1 MAEMADAVAIVG
13 MAVTFPKAPDL
24 ATYRDNIVTGVDAI
38 SDVPETRWD
47 SVFYDPKSAGVDRFY
62 CRKGGFIDDEALVD
76 PLALGVVPAAVRAAE
91 PDQLLALSLAAQALA
106 DAGADAL
113 EGRAETAGVIVG
125 RGGYL
130 TPGLARLDQR
140 VRVSEQLVGVLRSL
154 LPGIDEGVL
163 GDVKE
168 AFVAG
173 LGPVGPDTAIDLVPN
188 LAASRI
194 ANRLDL
200 AGPAYT
206 VDAACASSLVAVDNA
221 VRELALG
228 RCDLVVAGGVHLCH
242 DVTLWSVFTQLK
254 ALSRMESIRPF
265 DQSADGLLIGEGG
278 GMVVLERLAD
288 AERRGAHIYAVVR
301 GSGVSSD
308 GRDASLMRPS
318 VAGQVLALQRAWD
331 EAALDPAELG
341 LLEAHGTATPAGD
354 AAELETIRRFFG
366 PPAGT
371 SPRAVLGSVKS
382 MIGHTMPAAGI
393 AGLVK
398 VALALDSGIAPPT
411 LHCDDPHPLMAETRF
426 EPVGEAREW
435 AAGSGELRVGAVSAF
450 GFGGINAHVV
460 LTSHPASR
468 SSSPAAR
475 RSAGDA
481 PAVERT
487 AGAVAAGYEDQHL
500 DDNELLED
508 LEPVLVLAAPS
519 VGELVERFEAWV
531 GRGDGPGQPGPL
543 PEESGPCRLAV
554 VAPTPERIELVR
566 KVLERD
572 QPWRGRNDIWFT
584 NSPLLDEAGA
594 KLVFLFPGVEPT
606 FEPRVDDVA
615 RWLGEDPPELAGP
628 DAPANDLEGLGRSLI
643 AVGRLLDAATIE
655 VGLRPDIVAGQSIGE
670 WSGMIATEMI
680 PPEEI
685 DGFIETLRPG
695 SLEVPGVAFA
705 ALGCDVTAAERLFE
719 DRSDVYVSHD
729 NCPRQTIL
737 CGGDEAIST
746 VLIRAKEAKILG
758 QLLPFRSGFHTP
770 LFAPFVEPFRTA
782 LARLPLQQPQVPLWS
797 ATTCDLYPPDPSGVR
812 DLALAHLV
820 ERVRFRELVLALH
833 AAGGRV
839 FVQIGAGGL
848 SGLVE
853 DTLRGEAITAVPVN
867 STRRPGR
874 AQLLR
879 AGLACWVEGRRGITV
894 DRLAHPAR
902 AVSGDEGGSAGQAT
916 ATQQARHGARQ
927 RLGLGAPLVHLPATV
942 AEPLAKTLAEH
953 FARSDADRARP
964 FAGPPPWEEI
974 GRPDDPVL
982 AELAALWEDLG
993 NASADVQQAL
1003 HAAVTRSRSGEPAA
1017 TQAEESEDAAG
1028 ADGAS
1033 LGVAVRTV
1041 PLSLDSHPELIDHCF
1056 YRQPPGWP
1064 ADADRFPVVPMTGL
1078 IDLMVDA
1085 AVRLCPDLTVVG
1097 AEDVRALRWL
1107 AVAPPVEVVVRAE
1120 ELPVRDGEHDRRVR
1134 VVIEGYARA
1143 TVVLGS
1149 GYAAPPA
1156 PATAPLLD
1164 PEPVPVTPAGL
1175 YDDRWLFHGPR
1186 YRGVRVLGPMSEEG
1200 IDGELE
1206 AGSAIGSLL
1215 DNAGQLMGFWIMYRH
1230 ELDRLGLPTTI
1241 DRITFF
1247 GPHPEV
1253 GERLSCAVRILSVT
1267 GSAVR
1272 ADLELCSE
1280 GRVWARI
1287 SGWEDKRFDSDGV
1300 VWPVLI
1306 WPEHSALSEVSAGGC
1321 HVAVERWRSSASR
1334 ELMMRRYLGESER
1347 AEYARH
1353 NPRAQRLFL
1362 LGRIA
1367 ATDAV
1372 RSILWE
1378 SGETDV
1384 WPVEVEIGNEQSGR
1398 PVVRVRGRDDIHVSI
1413 AHTPWM
1419 GVALAAVGGE
1429 VGVDAENVEPRS
1441 ESFRSAAF
1449 SPAELATI
1457 LAGRP
1462 VEEHDELLARA
1473 WAAKE
1478 AVGKALGTGLAG
1490 RPKDFEIT
1498 ACDPDRIVVNGRT
1511 VGSER
1516 IGDIVVAWTRGG
1528 VE

>member
-1 MAEMADAVAIVG
+1 
-13 MAVTFPKAPDL
+13 MAVTFPRAPDL
-24 ATYRDNIVTGVDAI
+24 ATYRDNIVSGVDAI
-38 SDVPETRWD
+38 GDVPASRWD
-47 SVFYDPKSAGVDRFY
+47 AVFYDPKSAGVDRFY

-76 PLALGVVPAAVRAAE
+76 PVELGVVPATVGSAE
-91 PDQLLALSLAAQALA
+91 PDQLLALSLAAQAIA
-106 DAGADAL
+106 DAGLGSLD
-113 EGRAETAGVIVG
+113 GRAERTGVIVG

-140 VRVSEQLVGVLRSL
+140 VRVSEQVVAVLRTL
-154 LPGIDEGVL
+154 APGLAEGVL
-163 GDVKE
+163 GEVKD

-278 GMVVLERLAD
+278 GMVILERLAD
-288 AERRGAHIYAVVR
+288 AEKRGAHIYAVLR

-308 GRDASLMRPS
+308 GRNASLMRPS
-318 VAGQVLALQRAWD
+318 VSGQVLALQRAWD
-331 EAALDPAELG
+331 EAALDPGELG

-366 PPAGT
+366 PSAGP

-411 LHCDDPHPLMAETRF
+411 LHCDDPHPLIAETRF
-426 EPVGEAREW
+426 EPAGEAREW
-435 AAGSGELRVGAVSAF
+435 SARSSDLRVGAVSAF
-450 GFGGINAHVV
+450 GFGGINAHIV
-460 LTSHPASR
+460 LTSHPASSAPLR
-468 SSSPAAR
+468 SATRCARPAAG
-475 RSAGDA
+475 RSTEPIQHNGGELDA
-481 PAVERT
+481 LDPVLTLAAPSLTELIEAFEAWVSR
-487 AGAVAAGYEDQHL
+487 GAVAA
-500 DDNELLED
+500 
-508 LEPVLVLAAPS
+508 PVGA
-519 VGELVERFEAWV
+519 
-531 GRGDGPGQPGPL
+531 L
-543 PEESGPCRLAV
+543 PDVSGGCRLAL
-554 VAPTPERIELVR
+554 VAPTPDRIELAR
-566 KVLERD
+566 KVLGRG

-584 NSPLLDEAGA
+584 TDPLLDEEGA
-594 KLVFLFPGVEPT
+594 QLVFLFPGVEPT

-615 RWLGEDPPELAGP
+615 AWLGRAAPELAGP

-643 AVGRLLDAATIE
+643 AVGRLLDTATA
-655 VGLRPDIVAGQSIGE
+655 VLGLRPDVVAGQSIGE

-680 PPEEI
+680 PPAEI

-695 SLEVPGVAFA
+695 SLDVPGVAFA
-705 ALGCDVTAAERLFE
+705 ALGCGVTSAERLFH
-719 DRSDVYVSHD
+719 DLPDVYVSHD

-737 CGGDEAIST
+737 CGGDQAIST
-746 VLIRAKEAKILG
+746 VLARAKAAKILG

-770 LFAPFVEPFRTA
+770 LFSPFVDPFRAA
-782 LARLPLQQPQVPLWS
+782 LARLPLQQPRVPLWS
-797 ATTCDLYPPDPSGVR
+797 ATTCAPYPPDPGGVR
-812 DLALAHLV
+812 ELALAHLV

-839 FVQIGAGGL
+839 FVQVGAGGL

-853 DTLRGEAITAVPVN
+853 DTLRGEPIAAIPAS

-879 AGLACWVEGRRGITV
+879 AGLACWVEGRPGIRL
-894 DRLAHPAR
+894 DRLAQPADGPGTPN
-902 AVSGDEGGSAGQAT
+902 AAAGGNDVSRPRG
-916 ATQQARHGARQ
+916 RARQ
-927 RLGLGAPLVHLPATV
+927 RLGLGAPLVRLPASAV
-942 AEPLAKTLAEH
+942 APLAGALAEH
-953 FARSDADRARP
+953 FEARNGGSARP
-964 FAGPPPWEEI
+964 FAGSPPWEELA
-974 GRPDDPVL
+974 RPDDPVL
-982 AELAALWEDLG
+982 AELAALWDDLG
-993 NASADVQQAL
+993 NASSEVQRALRAAASPPATTSAGLGAAPIPTEQEQKTASSADPGVL
-1003 HAAVTRSRSGEPAA
+1003 RSAA
-1017 TQAEESEDAAG
+1017 
-1028 ADGAS
+1028 
-1033 LGVAVRTV
+1033 RTLR
-1041 PLSLDSHPELIDHCF
+1041 LSLDTHPELIDHCF
-1056 YRQPPGWP
+1056 YRQPEGWP
-1064 ADADRFPVVPMTGL
+1064 VDSDRFPVVPMTGL
-1078 IDLMVDA
+1078 IDLMIDA
-1085 AVRLCPDLTVVG
+1085 AADLRPELVVVG
-1097 AEDVRALRWL
+1097 IEDVRALRWL
-1107 AVAPPVEVVVRAE
+1107 AVAPPVAVEVRAE
-1120 ELPVRDGEHDRRVR
+1120 ELPARAGEPGRRVR
-1134 VVIEGYARA
+1134 VVIDGYARA
-1143 TVVLGS
+1143 TVILAE
-1149 GYAAPPA
+1149 GYAEEPTPA
-1156 PATAPLLD
+1156 PAVMLD
-1164 PEPVPVTPAGL
+1164 PEPVPVTPDGL
-1175 YDDRWLFHGPR
+1175 YEDRWLFHGPR

-1206 AGSAIGSLL
+1206 VGSAIGSLL

-1241 DRITFF
+1241 DRISFF
-1247 GPHPEV
+1247 GRHPEV
-1253 GERLSCAVRILSVT
+1253 GERLSCAVRVLSVT
-1267 GSAVR
+1267 DSAVR
-1272 ADLELCSE
+1272 ADLVLWRE

-1287 SGWEDKRFDSDGV
+1287 AGWEDKRFDSDGV

-1306 WPEHSALSEVSAGGC
+1306 WPEHSALTKLSAGGC
-1321 HVAVERWRSSASR
+1321 EIAVERWRSSASR

-1347 AEYARH
+1347 AEYGRH

-1362 LGRIA
+1362 LGRVA

-1372 RSILWE
+1372 RRIMWE
-1378 SGETDV
+1378 AGETDI
-1384 WPVEVEIGNEQSGR
+1384 WPVEVEISNEPSGR
-1398 PVVRVRGRDDIHVSI
+1398 PVARVRGRDDIRVSI

-1419 GVALAAVGGE
+1419 GVALASVGME
-1429 VGVDAENVEPRS
+1429 VGVDAERIEPRS
-1441 ESFRSAAF
+1441 DSFRSAAF
-1449 SPAELATI
+1449 SLDELATI
-1457 LAGRP
+1457 LAGR
-1462 VEEHDELLARA
+1462 ELDQHDEWLARA

-1478 AVGKALGTGLAG
+1478 AVGKAQGTGLAG
-1490 RPKDFEIT
+1490 RPKDFKISS
-1498 ACDPDRIVVNGRT
+1498 CGPDGIVVNGRT